1 MRRDFAERLDDFAD
15 AQLAEAAATAAP
27 VADDDEHF
35 FAPPDGPPPPMDF
48 DGGDDD
54 DFAPPTSPPAASPR
68 GRSNTCPAITPLASL
83 SHLRRSSLATQK
95 LSRPSMTRLALLTSG
110 PPRRGRDEPPPPKSP
125 RVRPISSTMHVP
137 PVMTTHDEPLPPP
150 LIALEQGGGELVE
163 ELDSLCHAW
172 GAASTA
178 AFEPMAPPKEN
189 AVRRSRRA
197 SMQFLADAA
206 DTAKTIVRRTSML
219 QASSSSSSSSSPSIS
234 DNAAKATGRR
244 GSRRRSSIA
253 MITNAART
261 LITKQRTSTVVV
273 AGSPNSGSSSAADV
287 SGGAQQVGPP
297 PNRRSSLWAR
307 TRTLVSSIS
316 AKPIIVADVS
326 GPLPTPLAVGESSSS
341 SCSAGGGGGAGRESN
356 APPLLPPRG
365 EGPLPPLL
373 PQVAETFNPMQA
385 TETASPRPP
394 GSHSPGRRVSHLL
407 PASVEL

>member
-1 MRRDFAERLDDFAD
+1 MRRDFAERIDDFAD

-326 GPLPTPLAVGESSSS
+326 GPLP
-341 SCSAGGGGGAGRESN
+341 GGGGGAGRESN

-373 PQVAETFNPMQA
+373 PQAAETFNPMQA

-407 PASVEL
+407 PTSVEL